1 LADTARWQRCRGS
14 MDGEPDGAVEALIY
28 FDPACSQRL
37 CLTYAELRQ
46 QQDAVA
52 RALLEQGVGPGE
64 LVADFCDDGPGLVLA
79 ILGVLRAGAT
89 VVPLDPTQPRA
100 RLAALLEDCRPALTL
115 CTEEGRAGLA
125 SRLSGLC
132 GPPLV
137 ALEDLVEAGRALDRS
152 LDSCW
157 QGATLSELSHV
168 IYTSGSTGA
177 PKGVACERR
186 ALLAYARGKIAR
198 HRIGARSRVLLCSA
212 HTWDPCLGD
221 IVSTLLAGGTLCA
234 APRGQL
240 VHDLAATVN
249 ALQATH
255 LCATPSLLALL
266 AASPAQLP
274 SLERVALGGEPLTR
288 ELARPWAAA
297 CSLCNTYG
305 VTEAAVYQ
313 TLYEMPAACSL
324 LPAEAEAA
332 FHHQGQQQ
340 GQHQEPHEHEAVC
353 RTPPACTRAAEVAA
367 ATAAAAAPPSSRVLP
382 VGAPLPAVRLA
393 LCAPRVA
400 ARAGRA
406 ARQALARAAAAGAA
420 ARTGEGE
427 AEGGTEGG
435 ANAVGVAVAAEAE
448 AEAGAEEEAE
458 DEAEEGVGEVLVG
471 GVQLARGY
479 WRRPELTAERFVE
492 LRDEELLRLVCGS
505 EAGGDADGAG
515 RRRWFRTGD
524 LGVWVGGAAG
534 LRVLGRLDEQ
544 VKLRGMRLELG
555 EVEAAAQSCPLVA
568 AAAAAV
574 ADARLVLFV
583 KPKVRTITH
592 ARAYARTFS

>member
-1 LADTARWQRCRGS
+1 
-14 MDGEPDGAVEALIY
+14 MPDGADGAVEALIY
-28 FDPACSQRL
+28 IDPACSQQL
-37 CLTYAELRQ
+37 CLTYAVLLQ

-52 RALLEQGVGPGE
+52 RALLEQGVGPGA

-79 ILGVLRAGAT
+79 ILGVLSAGAT

-100 RLAALLEDCRPALTL
+100 RLAALLEDCRPALAV
-115 CTEEGRAGLA
+115 CTEAGRAGLA

-132 GPPLV
+132 APPLV
-137 ALEDLVEAGRALDRS
+137 ALEDLVEAGRAIDRS

-157 QGATLSELSHV
+157 QGAALSELSHV

-198 HRIGARSRVLLCSA
+198 HRVGARSRVLLCSA

-221 IVSTLLAGGTLCA
+221 IISTLLAGGTLCA
-234 APRGQL
+234 APRGHL
-240 VHDLAATVN
+240 VHDLAATVD

-324 LPAEAEAA
+324 LQPGAAEAA
-332 FHHQGQQQ
+332 FRQQ
-340 GQHQEPHEHEAVC
+340 GLHEHEALC
-353 RTPPACTRAAEVAA
+353 GAPPASAGAADVAGAA
-367 ATAAAAAPPSSRVLP
+367 AGPAAPPSSRVLP
-382 VGAPLPAVRLA
+382 VGWPLPAVRLA

-406 ARQALARAAAAGAA
+406 ARQVRG
-420 ARTGEGE
+420 GEE
-427 AEGGTEGG
+427 
-435 ANAVGVAVAAEAE
+435 
-448 AEAGAEEEAE
+448 
-458 DEAEEGVGEVLVG
+458 
-471 GVQLARGY
+471 
-479 WRRPELTAERFVE
+479 
-492 LRDEELLRLVCGS
+492 
-505 EAGGDADGAG
+505 
-515 RRRWFRTGD
+515 
-524 LGVWVGGAAG
+524 
-534 LRVLGRLDEQ
+534 
-544 VKLRGMRLELG
+544 
-555 EVEAAAQSCPLVA
+555 
-568 AAAAAV
+568 
-574 ADARLVLFV
+574 
-583 KPKVRTITH
+583 
-592 ARAYARTFS
+592 

>member
-1 LADTARWQRCRGS
+1 
-14 MDGEPDGAVEALIY
+14 MDLVPDGAVEALIY
-28 FDPACSQRL
+28 FDPACSQQL
-37 CLTYAELRQ
+37 CLTYGVLLQ

-52 RALLEQGVGPGE
+52 RALLEQGVGPGA

-100 RLAALLEDCRPALTL
+100 RLAALLEDCRAAVAV
-115 CTEEGRAGLA
+115 CTEAGRAGLA

-137 ALEDLVEAGRALDRS
+137 ALEDLVEAGRAIDRS

-157 QGATLSELSHV
+157 QGAALSELSHV

-186 ALLAYARGKIAR
+186 ALLAYARGKTAR
-198 HRIGARSRVLLCSA
+198 HRVGARSRVLLCSA

-221 IVSTLLAGGTLCA
+221 IISTLLVGGALCA
-234 APRGQL
+234 APRGHL
-240 VHDLAATVN
+240 VHDLAATVD

-274 SLERVALGGEPLTR
+274 SLERIALGGEPLTR

-297 CSLCNTYG
+297 CNLCNTYG

-324 LPAEAEAA
+324 QPGVAEAA
-332 FHHQGQQQ
+332 IHHQDA
-340 GQHQEPHEHEAVC
+340 HEREALC
-353 RTPPACTRAAEVAA
+353 GTPPACAGAAEVAG
-367 ATAAAAAPPSSRVLP
+367 AAAGPAAPPSSRVLP
-382 VGAPLPAVRLA
+382 VGWPLPAVRLA
-393 LCAPRVA
+393 LCAPRIA

-406 ARQALARAAAAGAA
+406 ARQALALAAAAGAG

-427 AEGGTEGG
+427 GEGG
-435 ANAVGVAVAAEAE
+435 AEAMGVAVEAEAE
-448 AEAGAEEEAE
+448 AEAE
-458 DEAEEGVGEVLVG
+458 DEAGEGVGEVLVG

-492 LRDEELLRLVCGS
+492 LRDDELLRLVCGS

-524 LGVWVGGAAG
+524 LGVWVGGDAG

-583 KPKVRTITH
+583 KPKVRCAHPPPPPPTPTHTPTPTPTHTH
-592 ARAYARTFS
+592 AHTARTLHLRR